1 MPTFDVVS
9 EIDEV
14 ELRNA
19 VDNATREL
27 STRFDFRGVTAS
39 VELKDL
45 TATLTSESDFQVR
58 QIEDL
63 FRKAC
68 AKRGVDTA
76 GVEMEDEPV
85 HSGKT
90 FSLNMT
96 FRQGIDQP
104 TAKAIVK
111 LLKEKKLKVQASI
124 QGERCGSV
132 ARSATTSRRPSPYCA
147 SLILSYRCSSI
158 ISGIDRIIQTSPIAV
173 RNCASRLPARTA

>member
-19 VDNATREL
+19 VDNANREL

-39 VELKDL
+39 IELKDL

-58 QIEDL
+58 QVEDV

-76 GVEMEDEPV
+76 GVEMDDEPV

-124 QGERCGSV
+124 QGEKVRV
-132 ARSATTSRRPSPYCA
+132 
-147 SLILSYRCSSI
+147 
-158 ISGIDRIIQTSPIAV
+158 SGKKRDDLQEAIAAL
-173 RNCASRLPARTA
+173 RESNIELPLQFNNFRD